1 MDHTTRI
8 TVHSDSRYS
17 YNEEGTTDKRPGNC
31 HGIALI
37 DDQIAVGGYGKI
49 YIISKTGDLK
59 KTLDVENY
67 AVNYNRLKGKVE
79 IRFVTPK
86 HTQNH
91 YTLFAKF
98 SIGMKF
104 FTSQSSSDA
113 CITKLKLRDVEGNE
127 TDGKSTESKENL
139 NNKENQKATQNLSD
153 TEFINPYQSI
163 PQETQN
169 TPKDNIGRN
178 DERRKKKKAKK
189 QNQTQSNMSDYVH
202 VVKTSNTTS
211 ETVPKTPK
219 STNVKCL
226 LNVFEKSP
234 VTPPEELHQRENC
247 SKKQKK

>member
-1 MDHTTRI
+1 MDHYQ
-8 TVHSDSRYS
+8 DYS
-17 YNEEGTTDKRPGNC
+17 PFRRLNIVTMKKGQLIKRPGNC

-37 DDQIAVGGYGKI
+37 DDQIAVGG
-49 YIISKTGDLK
+49 
-59 KTLDVENY
+59 
-67 AVNYNRLKGKVE
+67 
-79 IRFVTPK
+79 
-86 HTQNH
+86 
-91 YTLFAKF
+91 
-98 SIGMKF
+98 
-104 FTSQSSSDA
+104 
-113 CITKLKLRDVEGNE
+113 DVEGNE
-127 TDGKSTESKENL
+127 TDGKSTESKDNL

>member
-1 MDHTTRI
+1 M
-8 TVHSDSRYS
+8 
-17 YNEEGTTDKRPGNC
+17 
-31 HGIALI
+31 
-37 DDQIAVGGYGKI
+37 GK
-49 YIISKTGDLK
+49 GC
-59 KTLDVENY
+59 
-67 AVNYNRLKGKVE
+67 GKSGH
-79 IRFVTPK
+79 K
-86 HTQNH
+86 Q
-91 YTLFAKF
+91 
-98 SIGMKF
+98 
-104 FTSQSSSDA
+104 DA
-113 CITKLKLRDVEGNE
+113 CTEGMFTEDEQDNTESSESEEEKENETSKAQTGDVEGNE
-127 TDGKSTESKENL
+127 TDGKSTESKDNL

-178 DERRKKKKAKK
+178 DERRKKKESKK